1 MNRHRIGLLGGTFN
15 PVHRGHIELGLKV
28 REAFGLD
35 RILYIL
41 SARPPHKQS
50 RKIPGATVR
59 FRMLEKALKPY
70 PKLVPCD
77 LEIKRP
83 EPSWTVDTITELK
96 ARFPGDRFYFITGS
110 EGFLKI
116 RTWKEYRKVLESV
129 SVIIVVRRADH
140 LRKVETIL
148 REEAVPFTV
157 GRKPAPAFPGAYI
170 YQYPSS
176 HLTLSSTI
184 IRRRIRLHQDVRGVV
199 DQKNIA
205 EVYKLYEN
213 Q

>member
-15 PVHRGHIELGLKV
+15 PVHRGHIELGLRI

-41 SARPPHKQS
+41 SARPPHKRS
-50 RKIPGATVR
+50 REIPDATVR
-59 FRMLEKALKPY
+59 FRMLEKALKPF
-70 PKLVPCD
+70 PELVPCD
-77 LEIKRP
+77 LEIKRQ
-83 EPSWTVDTITELK
+83 EPSWTVDTIAELK
-96 ARFPGDRFYFITGS
+96 TRFPGDRFYFITGS

-116 RTWKEYRKVLESV
+116 RTWKEYRKVLKSV
-129 SVIIVVRRADH
+129 SFVIVVRRADH
-140 LRKVETIL
+140 VRKVEAIL

-157 GRKPAPAFPGAYI
+157 GKKPTPAFPAACI
-170 YQYPSS
+170 YQYPSP

-184 IRRRIRLHQDVRGVV
+184 IRRRVRLHQDVSGMV

-205 EVYKLYEN
+205 EVYELYEN

>member
-35 RILYIL
+35 RILYVL

-70 PKLVPCD
+70 PELVPCD
-77 LEIKRP
+77 LETKRP

-96 ARFPGDRFYFITGS
+96 ALFPGDRFYFITGS

-116 RTWKEYRKVLESV
+116 RTWKEYRRVLESV
-129 SVIIVVRRADH
+129 SFIIVVRRADH
-140 LRKVETIL
+140 LRKVEAIL
-148 REEAVPFTV
+148 REEAVSFTV

-184 IRRRIRLHQDVRGVV
+184 IRRRIRLHQDVSGVV